1 MPHSGGEA
9 RPKRRPLW
17 QLALKAVV
25 DGGPGT
31 CHFAVTSICNARC
44 EFCNF
49 AVDRMPAGSRHSV
62 TLDDA
67 NRATEILSRNGVQFL
82 IFTGGE
88 PLAHRDFIA
97 MVRHASGLGM
107 TTTLVTNGSLLTPDR
122 IGALAD
128 AGLASVYISIDAASA
143 QAHERNRGLPG
154 VCNRIRDANAHFKRL
169 GITTAASVTMSRL
182 VDYAGLPPFLTS
194 LGFKSLT
201 FSYPL
206 SDLASPYLSYSDS
219 KLVAYTKDE
228 LHEAF
233 EAVKVL
239 KKSFPG
245 TQSDRVDRG
254 YAAPSARRAGAIRV
268 HRRVEV
274 FLPGLASRSL
284 PLPQLGAAAL
294 PRLRIRW
301 LAACPRRLHGVH
313 DRLLSRQ
320 QRNAAYRCR
329 RQ

>member
-97 MVRHASGLGM
+97 MVRHASGLGI

-122 IGALAD
+122 IGALAMRGLRRCTSRSMPLRRKRTSAI
-128 AGLASVYISIDAASA
+128 AGCPASA
-143 QAHERNRGLPG
+143 TAFATPTRTSSGLEL
-154 VCNRIRDANAHFKRL
+154 RRRHR
-169 GITTAASVTMSRL
+169 
-182 VDYAGLPPFLTS
+182 
-194 LGFKSLT
+194 
-201 FSYPL
+201 
-206 SDLASPYLSYSDS
+206 SP
-219 KLVAYTKDE
+219 
-228 LHEAF
+228 
-233 EAVKVL
+233 
-239 KKSFPG
+239 
-245 TQSDRVDRG
+245 
-254 YAAPSARRAGAIRV
+254 
-268 HRRVEV
+268 
-274 FLPGLASRSL
+274 
-284 PLPQLGAAAL
+284 
-294 PRLRIRW
+294 
-301 LAACPRRLHGVH
+301 
-313 DRLLSRQ
+313 
-320 QRNAAYRCR
+320 
-329 RQ
+329 